1 MQGVNKLLRQDIS
14 LTSKEWESVH
24 SFFDL
29 VRRPRHQK
37 ARLIPTWAFAVY
49 YQAAYPGKNTR
60 EKILWSTIISL
71 LGPVRL
77 GVC

>member
-1 MQGVNKLLRQDIS
+1 MRGVNKHLRQDIS
-14 LTSKEWESVH
+14 LSSREWKSVR
-24 SFFDL
+24 SFLGLD
-29 VRRPRHQK
+29 RRPCHQK